1 MADSKLFEVGHLVWA
16 KIRGYPNWPAKI
28 IEASGNKYCVLFF
41 GTRETAFVK
50 ASDVCDYLE
59 NRNLYEKTQNRKA
72 EFCCAVQEI
81 KNEAGLP
88 PEGDEQPPPGENG
101 GAAPVEITNNS
112 SSFGRIRKPSA
123 RISDKDFVPFGMGS
137 LRKRHNSNSL
147 NFDFLDRPR
156 TDSTGSI
163 FGNTKR
169 YKGPSITGDFG
180 DFDIFGASTLLQGDL
195 GNLLDNFDSDA
206 SNGFHHPRRRR
217 RTTSKILDDILSGTR
232 ERNFSTS
239 SHGGTDL
246 KIPIADGTGIMDIFE
261 SAGSILNPSD
271 FYHAI
276 DQLPSE
282 ESDRPQTPENIAP
295 MPNQNR
301 SCPKCGTIQRFMD
314 YTWKCP
320 NNACNINHE
329 IKTEYDDLESFFEN
343 GNNMVKM
350 EPSVFSHKQPKKT
363 KKKSKAATAE
373 NTDAANGG
381 VKKLGRPR
389 SYKVEKTPPV
399 QSNGVRLCIFCNGHV
414 RPQMCGGNKH
424 RWRCV
429 DKRCRKWYGWVRSNE
444 EIPKDLG
451 KKGRWKD
458 LVLKV
463 QGHTE
468 DGKLVQMIPPP
479 DDTPEEERLA
489 EELKA
494 KQRKKKKLGVIQ
506 RPLSPLTDEQLNYV
520 PSQLELRSHWWR
532 PDRKRTEPSPDRQF
546 VPSNSDFAAV
556 SRIAEQS
563 FRASAILTKSMIAS
577 NQHVADS
584 GTMCGFTDLMLDSAF
599 GIIGPLLSLTSNIPH
614 MNNNPDLRK
623 KLFDNFEQLPVINP

>member
-1 MADSKLFEVGHLVWA
+1 MADTKPYEVGSLVWA

-28 IEASGNKYCVLFF
+28 IQATGNKYCVLFF

-50 ASDVCDYLE
+50 TADVCDYLE
-59 NRNLYEKTQNRKA
+59 NRHLYEKTQNRKA
-72 EFCCAVQEI
+72 EFCCAIQEI
-81 KNEAGLP
+81 KQEAGLP
-88 PEGDEQPPPGENG
+88 PEGDEQQSNNGESGAPNASEG
-101 GAAPVEITNNS
+101 GAGAAPTNNNNS

-123 RISDKDFVPFGMGS
+123 RYSDRDFVPFGVNS
-137 LRKRHNSNSL
+137 LRKRQNSNSL
-147 NFDFLDRPR
+147 NFDFLDRQR

-163 FGNTKR
+163 FGNTKSNLNNLMAQKR
-169 YKGPSITGDFG
+169 TTSITAGDFG
-180 DFDIFGASTLLQGDL
+180 DFDIYNASTLLTGDL

-206 SNGFHHPRRRR
+206 SNGFHHTRRRR

-239 SHGGTDL
+239 SHNGTDL
-246 KIPIADGTGIMDIFE
+246 KVPFADGNGIMDIFE

-301 SCPKCGTIQRFMD
+301 SCPKCGMNQRFMD
-314 YTWKCP
+314 YTWKCL
-320 NNACNINHE
+320 NSACNVNQE
-329 IKTEYDDLESFFEN
+329 IKTEYDDLESFFDN
-343 GNNMVKM
+343 GNNTVKM
-350 EPSVFSHKQPKKT
+350 EPSVFSHKPPKKT
-363 KKKSKAATAE
+363 KKKSKAAAE
-373 NTDAANGG
+373 NVEGVENGG
-381 VKKLGRPR
+381 IKKLGRPR

-479 DDTPEEERLA
+479 DDTPEEERIA

-494 KQRKKKKLGVIQ
+494 KQRKKKKIGVIQ
-506 RPLSPLTDEQLNYV
+506 R
-520 PSQLELRSHWWR
+520 RM
-532 PDRKRTEPSPDRQF
+532 F
-546 VPSNSDFAAV
+546 F
-556 SRIAEQS
+556 
-563 FRASAILTKSMIAS
+563 
-577 NQHVADS
+577 
-584 GTMCGFTDLMLDSAF
+584 
-599 GIIGPLLSLTSNIPH
+599 
-614 MNNNPDLRK
+614 
-623 KLFDNFEQLPVINP
+623 

>member
-1 MADSKLFEVGHLVWA
+1 MADNKLFEVGHLVWA

-50 ASDVCDYLE
+50 ASDICDYIE

-101 GAAPVEITNNS
+101 GGVAPVEITNNS

-123 RISDKDFVPFGMGS
+123 RISDKDFVPFGVGS

-163 FGNTKR
+163 FGNTRR
-169 YKGPSITGDFG
+169 YKGPSINGDFG
-180 DFDIFGASTLLQGDL
+180 DFDIYNVKYFIYRL
-195 GNLLDNFDSDA
+195 
-206 SNGFHHPRRRR
+206 R
-217 RTTSKILDDILSGTR
+217 
-232 ERNFSTS
+232 
-239 SHGGTDL
+239 
-246 KIPIADGTGIMDIFE
+246 IPIADGTGIMDIFE

-301 SCPKCGTIQRFMD
+301 SCPKCGTIQRYMD

-343 GNNMVKM
+343 GNNIVKM

-363 KKKSKAATAE
+363 KKKAKATATE
-373 NTDAANGG
+373 NTDAANGGG

-506 RPLSPLTDEQLNYV
+506 RPLSPLPDEQLNYV

-563 FRASAILTKSMIAS
+563 FRATAILTKSMIAS
-577 NQHVADS
+577 NQHVADN

-614 MNNNPDLRK
+614 MKNNPDLRK